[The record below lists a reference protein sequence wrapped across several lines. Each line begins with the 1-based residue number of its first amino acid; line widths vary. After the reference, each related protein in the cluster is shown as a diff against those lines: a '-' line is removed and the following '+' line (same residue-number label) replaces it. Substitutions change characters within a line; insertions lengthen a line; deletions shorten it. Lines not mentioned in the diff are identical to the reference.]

1 MTFEEFKNTLR
12 EKLKESFPE
21 YFYVYEDDSPEMLQ
35 RIDDEIEVIIN
46 KFVYVDKTVTEEEL
60 FKHIS
65 DGLFPI
71 SDTNIKEDL
80 ECIIDDKISELIWWG
95 ENDNMWAVREKGSI
109 NDEYSENYLDLK

>member
-1 MTFEEFKNTLR
+1 MTFEEFKNTIR

-21 YFYVYEDDSPEMLQ
+21 YFYVYKDDSPEMLQ

-46 KFVYVDKTVTEEEL
+46 KFVYVDKTITEEKLEKL
-60 FKHIS
+60 IS
-65 DGLFPI
+65 DGMFPI
-71 SDTNIKEDL
+71 SDFNINEDF

-95 ENDNMWAVREKGSI
+95 KSDNIWAVREKDSI